1 MGGVGVDDHRKT
13 KINDAGAGGAPV
25 KLGEFLLSSGEAD
38 LEPLD
43 LAEPAFAFGLGD
55 AGDQVVTDVDEPCL
69 LGRIR
74 PEE

>member
-1 MGGVGVDDHRKT
+1 M
-13 KINDAGAGGAPV
+13 PV

-43 LAEPAFAFGLGD
+43 FAEPAFAFGLGD
-55 AGDQVVTDVDEPCL
+55 AGDRVVADVDKPCP